1 MLVTFNY
8 FIKSMLI
15 AATTTPVLIF
25 RHPTFAAFAILTRK
39 KINPYSATHTIMH
52 IHGKANRQHQ
62 V

>member
-25 RHPTFAAFAILTRK
+25 RHPTFTTFPILIRK
-39 KINPYSATHTIMH
+39 KINPYPATHTIMY
-52 IHGKANRQHQ
+52 IHGKADGQH
-62 V
+62 